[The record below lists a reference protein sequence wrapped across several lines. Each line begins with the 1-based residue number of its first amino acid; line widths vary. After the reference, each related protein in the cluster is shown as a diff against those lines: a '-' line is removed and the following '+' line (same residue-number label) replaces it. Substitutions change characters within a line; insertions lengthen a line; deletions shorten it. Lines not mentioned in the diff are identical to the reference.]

1 MTEEVEIYKAPNIR
15 DQAITTLQFR
25 GDQRRDRRLM
35 AAIEVNQK
43 KQAQSI
49 KLRDK
54 SLEKFSKLVASAEK
68 RLDAARD
75 LIDKADEEIRQLTV
89 LHNSVS
95 LLDEEL
101 K

>member
-15 DQAITTLQFR
+15 DQTITTLQFR
-25 GDQRRDRRLM
+25 SDQRRDRRLM